1 MTRASDRPEAPAPT
15 EAFVRRATPDDAAVI
30 AANNIAM
37 ARETEDKELDTDR
50 IRRGVEAALTQREL
64 AADYWVVERDGCVV
78 AQTMITREWSDWRNG
93 WFWWI
98 QSVYVA
104 PEARRTGLFRKIYD
118 TVVTAAHDQ
127 GDVIGIRLYVE
138 RDNAG
143 ARKVYETLGMHCTA
157 YDLYEVDW
165 SD

>member
-1 MTRASDRPEAPAPT
+1 MTEASDRRDTRAAAEAL
-15 EAFVRRATPDDAAVI
+15 VRRATPDDAAVL
-30 AANNIAM
+30 AANNVAM

-50 IRRGVEAALTQREL
+50 IRRGVEAALTRHEL
-64 AADYWVVERDGCVV
+64 AADYWVVERGGRVV
-78 AQTMITREWSDWRNG
+78 AQTMTTREWSDWRNG

-98 QSVYVA
+98 QSVYVS

-118 TVVTAAHDQ
+118 TIVTAAREQ

-143 ARKVYETLGMHCTA
+143 ARKVYETLGMQRTA
-157 YDLYEVDW
+157 YDLYEIDW
-165 SD
+165 SS